1 MASLLIS
8 EVRKRLQK
16 FSIKQANDIDEKQ
29 YAQ

>member
-8 EVRKRLQK
+8 EVRKHLQK
-16 FSIKQANDIDEKQ
+16 FSKNQANDIDEKQ